1 MSVLTIP
8 VKLLKCTF
16 WFSSLG
22 ICISYKLQLMLMW
35 LVEPHTLIQL
45 FVTPWTVACQ
55 TSLSI
60 TNSQSFAH
68 SFIFLHI
75 FKMLK
80 YLFLNETI
88 LFLSF

>member
-35 LVEPHTLIQL
+35 LVEPHTLEARIRL
-45 FVTPWTVACQ
+45 PKPAR
-55 TSLSI
+55 S
-60 TNSQSFAH
+60 
-68 SFIFLHI
+68 
-75 FKMLK
+75 
-80 YLFLNETI
+80 
-88 LFLSF
+88 